1 MVLAKGV
8 SPMLLSSNV
17 LFMRL
22 LFWFDTSVWGS
33 LSLVYCVH
41 IWFIWSERV
50 FSIFFCGYAFNQS
63 HMHPLVSTRGN
74 GFHNQ
79 SWKSS
84 HDTDESIIHVN
95 NSFFLQLWKMQT
107 SWFTFLEQM
116 LILLIYPGPCIFR
129 MFCYVCKTFLV
140 CLVFWF
146 VELVQWT
153 VYVNG
158 RKFTFLSYASS

>member
-1 MVLAKGV
+1 MMVLAKGV
-8 SPMLLSSNV
+8 SPMLLSSNE

-22 LFWFDTSVWGS
+22 LFWLDTSVWGS

-50 FSIFFCGYAFNQS
+50 FSIFFCGYVFNHS
-63 HMHPLVSTRGN
+63 RMHPLVSTRGN

-95 NSFFLQLWKMQT
+95 NSFLYNYGRCKHLDLLSWSKCWFCWFIQAHVFSGCSAIYVRLFL
-107 SWFTFLEQM
+107 
-116 LILLIYPGPCIFR
+116 C
-129 MFCYVCKTFLV
+129 
-140 CLVFWF
+140 
-146 VELVQWT
+146 
-153 VYVNG
+153 
-158 RKFTFLSYASS
+158 A

>member
-50 FSIFFCGYAFNQS
+50 FSIFFCGYDVFNHS

-116 LILLIYPGPCIFR
+116 LILLIYPGRVFSMYFPDVLLCMWDFS
-129 MFCYVCKTFLV
+129 CVLSFLV
-140 CLVFWF
+140 R
-146 VELVQWT
+146 WT
-153 VYVNG
+153 C
-158 RKFTFLSYASS
+158 TM